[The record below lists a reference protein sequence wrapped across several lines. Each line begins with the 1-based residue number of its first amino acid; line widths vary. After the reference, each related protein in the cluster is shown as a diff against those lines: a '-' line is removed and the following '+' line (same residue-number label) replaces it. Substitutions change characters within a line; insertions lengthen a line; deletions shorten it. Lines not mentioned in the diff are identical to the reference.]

1 MFCLLTDTTTYT
13 DYKLSDGRIVRIP
26 MTFDEN
32 IGYGY
37 TVQGVPIEDVFDGLV
52 FAG

>member
-1 MFCLLTDTTTYT
+1 
-13 DYKLSDGRIVRIP
+13 